1 MIDGDV
7 GEVPASVPTEVVL
20 GSRCL
25 GSIMAGVEG
34 QSVIG
39 LVRHTSDA
47 LVRLQPAGKPHQ

>member
-1 MIDGDV
+1 MRS
-7 GEVPASVPTEVVL
+7 PASVPTEVVL

-39 LVRHTSDA
+39 LVRHTSVA